1 MNSLYIIIF
10 LMLYYKILTISIQHT
25 LEEDKIYILMG
36 EEIFLVNLNDN
47 SIAKELISLLP
58 LKATILEENQSTQ
71 NFKLSLEIEMKKFA
85 IPTNYPCKIGDFF
98 LYKGNELV
106 LFNENT
112 NILNNNG
119 EYIKIGFIKQ
129 TNELFNSLK
138 KYKKKT
144 ILLWNTLNYA
154 DYKGKIKPYGYNN
167 IMNYFTWKIF
177 TFFCFLLL

>member
-10 LMLYYKILTISIQHT
+10 SALYYAILTISIEYS
-25 LEEDKIYILMG
+25 LEEDKIFILIG
-36 EEIFLVNLNDN
+36 EEIFLANLNEN
-47 SIAKELISLLP
+47 SISKELISLLP
-58 LKATILEENQSTQ
+58 LKATILEEKQSTQ
-71 NFKLSLEIEMKKFA
+71 DFKLSSKIELKNFF
-85 IPTNYPCKIGDFF
+85 IPTNYTCNIGDLF

-112 NILNNNG
+112 HILNNNG

-129 TNELFNSLK
+129 SNELFKAIK
-138 KYKKKT
+138 KYKKKK

>member
-10 LMLYYKILTISIQHT
+10 FILYNTILTISKEHS
-25 LEEDKIYILMG
+25 LEEDKIYILIG
-36 EEIFLVNLNDN
+36 EEIFLVNLNEN
-47 SIAKELISLLP
+47 LLTKELISLLP
-58 LKATILEENQSTQ
+58 LKATILEENKSTQ
-71 NFKLSLEIEMKKFA
+71 NFKLSAKIEMKNFF
-85 IPTNYPCKIGDFF
+85 IPTNYACNIGDLF

-112 NILNNNG
+112 NILNNDG
-119 EYIKIGFIKQ
+119 DYIKIGFINQ
-129 TNELFNSLK
+129 SNELVKSIQ

-144 ILLWNTLNYA
+144 ILVWNTLNYA

>member
-10 LMLYYKILTISIQHT
+10 LILYYTILTISVEHS
-25 LEEDKIYILMG
+25 LEEDKIYILIG
-36 EEIFLVNLNDN
+36 EEIFLVNLNEN
-47 SIAKELISLLP
+47 LITKELISLLP
-58 LKATILEENQSTQ
+58 LKANILEENKSTQ
-71 NFKLSLEIEMKKFA
+71 NFKLSAKIEMKNLF
-85 IPTNYPCKIGDFF
+85 IPTNIPCNIGDLF

-112 NILNNNG
+112 NILNNDG
-119 EYIKIGFIKQ
+119 EFIKIGFIKQ
-129 TNELFNSLK
+129 SNEFFQSIK

-144 ILLWNTLNYA
+144 ILVWNTLNYA